1 MKPWYWLD
9 PLLSF
14 FIVIFILKNSRSI
27 LKKATDIL
35 MNATPR
41 SLDLEEIKKAL
52 QGIPGVCGVHYL
64 HAWSVSSSSIAFSC
78 HVEVTNQLVSKT
90 EPLSE
95 KIRHELF
102 HRFRIGHPILQFKT
116 VQCGNGSI
124 LCELSS
130 GKQDG

>member
-1 MKPWYWLD
+1 
-9 PLLSF
+9 
-14 FIVIFILKNSRSI
+14 
-27 LKKATDIL
+27 

-52 QGIPGVCGVHYL
+52 QGISGACGLHYL

-78 HVEVTNQLVSKT
+78 HVEVTDQLASKT

-95 KIRHELF
+95 KIHHELF
-102 HRFRIGHPILQFKT
+102 HRFRIDHSILQFDT